1 MPFEVI
7 LDGETRVWVAVEA
20 FQDDTVEVVEE
31 VRFVLY
37 TEDVIFCNMEIYFP
51 VPSPFFKLLGSSWR
65 VT

>member
-37 TEDVIFCNMEIYFP
+37 TEDITFCSVEIHSL
-51 VPSPFFKLLGSSWR
+51 VLDPFFKLL
-65 VT
+65 